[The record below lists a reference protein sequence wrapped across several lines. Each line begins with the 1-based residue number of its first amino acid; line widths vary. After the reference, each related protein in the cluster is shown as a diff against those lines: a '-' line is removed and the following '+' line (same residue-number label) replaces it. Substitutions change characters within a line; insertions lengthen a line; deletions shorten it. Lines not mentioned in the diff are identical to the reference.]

1 MIILDNLTTERL
13 LLRHVTIEDASL
25 VQELMNTPKWL
36 QYIGDRNVHTV
47 GDAQTYIRNKMLPQL
62 HKLGYGNYVVIRK
75 EDGAKLGF
83 CGIYERNGLDICD
96 LGFAF
101 LPAYEGKGYASEA
114 AMRLLKGAREVLQ
127 LPALSAITSI
137 ANLGSQKLLKK
148 LGFQYEKMIILPNDT
163 EEIMY
168 FFQKL

>member
-127 LPALSAITSI
+127 LPALSAITST